1 MNEYLDILFM
11 FLKAF
16 LVGGAICLIAQVIIN
31 FTKLTAGKI
40 LVYFMLGGVV
50 LQAIGIYQ
58 YLVDFAGAGATVPI
72 SGFGYLLAN
81 GAMRGAQK
89 GLFFALTGALGAAS
103 AGITAAV
110 VFAFVF
116 ALIFK
121 SRSKKN

>member
-1 MNEYLDILFM
+1 M

-16 LVGGAICLIAQVIIN
+16 LVGGTICLIAQVIIN

-40 LVYFMLGGVV
+40 LVYFMLAGVV
-50 LQAIGIYQ
+50 LQSIGVYQ

-103 AGITAAV
+103 AGVTAAV
-110 VFAFVF
+110 VFAFIF

-121 SRSKKN
+121 SKSKKN